1 MAGNAAMSSST
12 STLRLEIADLERL
25 LFRFRPSN
33 VESLRLAREGD
44 RLLLRLEGLRLPTP
58 LLPAIAATFEVKA
71 GLVEGL
77 RNVVGV
83 RLVAEKL
90 PLGLQA
96 MANPFLDK
104 LVEKMMPPDASA
116 YVEVRSPNVFRVH
129 LEKIPEYGRPFR
141 ETLTLARLTV
151 PGPDG
156 GALEAGFS
164 VRA

>member
-1 MAGNAAMSSST
+1 MSSSS
-12 STLRLEIADLERL
+12 STLCLEIADLERL
-25 LFRFRPSN
+25 LFRFRPPH

-44 RLLLRLEGLRLPTP
+44 RLLLRLEGLKLPTP

-71 GLVEGL
+71 GLVEGS

-96 MANPFLDK
+96 VANPFLDK
-104 LVEKMMPPDASA
+104 LVERMLPPEASA

-129 LEKIPEYGRPFR
+129 LEKVPQYGRPFR
-141 ETLTLARLTV
+141 EALTLTRLSV
-151 PGPDG
+151 PAPGG
-156 GALEAGFS
+156 GALEARFGLRS
-164 VRA
+164 

>member
-1 MAGNAAMSSST
+1 MASSS

-25 LFRFRPSN
+25 IARFRPPNIGSF
-33 VESLRLAREGD
+33 RLAREGD
-44 RLLLRLEGLRLPTP
+44 RLLLHLDELRLPTP
-58 LLPAIAATFEVKA
+58 LVPAFSATFEVKA
-71 GLVEGL
+71 GLVEGA

-83 RLVAEKL
+83 RMVAEKL

-96 MANPFLDK
+96 VANPFLDK
-104 LVEKMMPPDASA
+104 LVEKMLPPDASA

-151 PGPDG
+151 PGPG
-156 GALEAGFS
+156 GSALEAGFG
-164 VRA
+164 VRG

>member
-1 MAGNAAMSSST
+1 MPSST

-25 LFRFRPSN
+25 LFRFRPSH
-33 VESLRLAREGD
+33 VESLRLAREGN

-83 RLVAEKL
+83 HLVAEKL

-96 MANPFLDK
+96 LANPFLDK
-104 LVEKMMPPDASA
+104 LVEKMLPPDASA

-129 LEKIPEYGRPFR
+129 LERIPQYGRTFR
-141 ETLTLARLTV
+141 ETLTLTRLTV
-151 PGPDG
+151 PAPDG
-156 GALEAGFS
+156 GALEAGFG
-164 VRA
+164 V

>member
-1 MAGNAAMSSST
+1 MSPSSSA
-12 STLRLEIADLERL
+12 LRLEIADLERL
-25 LFRFRPSN
+25 LVRFRPPH

-71 GLVEGL
+71 GLVDGL

-90 PLGLQA
+90 PLGLQTV
-96 MANPFLDK
+96 ANPFLDK
-104 LVEKMMPPDASA
+104 LVEKMLPPGASA

-141 ETLTLARLTV
+141 ETLALTRLTV
-151 PGPDG
+151 PAPGG
-156 GALEAGFS
+156 GALEASFA